1 MSARRGRA
9 TPPPGAASST
19 RPPADLAELLARAH
33 SLVGLTTG
41 ALAVA
46 QGVAQEGPTAAAV
59 RTKGTPGQLLERAL
73 GATGGAVKA
82 HDFPT
87 LGVELKSIPVDEAG
101 APLETTYVCTF
112 ALADAESQSW
122 ERSWVRAKLA
132 RVLFVPLIGAAGVAW
147 GARRIGAPVLWS
159 PTPAQERVLRADFEE
174 VVGLVG
180 IGRIEELTA
189 HLGTWLQVRPKARDG
204 SARTLAWDADGAPIA
219 TVPRGFY
226 LRTRFTR
233 ALLADPCATPD

>member
-1 MSARRGRA
+1 MKHAPA
-9 TPPPGAASST
+9 
-19 RPPADLAELLARAH
+19 PADVAELLARARA
-33 SLVGLTTG
+33 LVGLTTG
-41 ALAVA
+41 ELAAA
-46 QGVAQEGPTAAAV
+46 QGVARDGPAAEPL

-73 GATGGAVKA
+73 GATGGSTKQ
-82 HDFPT
+82 HDFPA

-101 APLETTYVCTF
+101 APIETTYVCTF
-112 ALADAESQSW
+112 ALGDAESQSW
-122 ERSWVRAKLA
+122 EQSWVRAKLA
-132 RVLFVPLIGAAGVAW
+132 RVLFVPLIGAPGLAW
-147 GARRIGAPVLWS
+147 QARRIGAPVLWS
-159 PTPAQERVLRADFEE
+159 PTPEQERVLRGDFEE

-204 SARTLAWDADGAPIA
+204 SVRTVAWDADGAPIE

-233 ALLADPCATPD
+233 AILADPTGMPALSS